1 MTVKSAATQ
10 PSSTGPGRR
19 RSTTALALERA
30 AFELFDRHGFDAT
43 TVEDIAH
50 AAGIGRR
57 TFFRYFD
64 SKNDVVWGDFDAH
77 LRTMRERFAAVAPD
91 EHPMDA
97 LRTVVVEFNRFD
109 PAEIPW
115 HRDRMRLILGVPA
128 LQAHAALR
136 YRAWRAVVA
145 DFAAER
151 LGGPASDLV
160 PRALAHAALG
170 VAIAAYEH
178 WLADENRE
186 LTVILDEAFRNLAAG
201 FRVEARG

>member
-1 MTVKSAATQ
+1 MTVNSAAAQ
-10 PSSTGPGRR
+10 SSSAGPGRR
-19 RSTTALALERA
+19 RSTTAHALERA
-30 AFELFDRHGFDAT
+30 AFELFDRHGFEAT
-43 TVEDIAH
+43 TVGDIAT

-77 LRTMRERFAAVAPD
+77 LRTMRERFARVPAGEP
-91 EHPMDA
+91 PLDA

-109 PAEIPW
+109 PAQIPW

-136 YRAWRAVVA
+136 YHAWRTVVA

-151 LGGPASDLV
+151 LGVPASDLV
-160 PRALAHAALG
+160 PGALAHAALG

-178 WLADENRE
+178 WLADDTRE
-186 LTVILDEAFRNLAAG
+186 LPGILDEAFRNLAAG
-201 FRVEARG
+201 FRL